1 MHGFS
6 IPPLSHR
13 SAFSN
18 NFLKPFF
25 FFEWENAYKGVD
37 LKENTQPKSYEF
49 QFYLGTSLR
58 MIAWERAF

>member
-1 MHGFS
+1 MDS
-6 IPPLSHR
+6 VSHLYPIGLH
-13 SAFSN
+13 FQII
-18 NFLKPFF
+18 FLNLFF
-25 FFEWENAYKGVD
+25 FVEWENAYKGVD

>member
-1 MHGFS
+1 MES
-6 IPPLSHR
+6 VSHLYPIGLH
-13 SAFSN
+13 FQTI
-18 NFLKPFF
+18 FLNLF